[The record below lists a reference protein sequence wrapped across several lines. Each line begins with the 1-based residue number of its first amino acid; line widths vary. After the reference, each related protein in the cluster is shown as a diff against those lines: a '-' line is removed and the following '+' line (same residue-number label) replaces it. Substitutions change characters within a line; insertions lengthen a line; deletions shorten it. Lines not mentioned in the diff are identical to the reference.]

1 MKDTNA
7 FRTKLRE
14 TIYKVLKEQE
24 EEEEVEASEEES
36 ETVDTDVSISDEETV
51 ETDVEEKDTG
61 VVLKMSPTIQGLQ
74 KDLQDAFAAAEQ
86 LGDTK
91 LVTQIGNTITY
102 FTRTHVVGAAEEV
115 NESKKSRLTNK
126 IFESL
131 KKKLR
136 KESIEALAE
145 KAYPFNKCLN
155 DNEGKYGKEGAKK
168 VCGAIKAA
176 YGEGLE
182 EGVPKGYFKK
192 EHGVGK
198 DKVDESDDWI
208 QHAIKRPGALHRELG
223 VPQDE
228 DIPKWKMDAAEDR
241 LEDEE
246 RRDHAAGRDMSA
258 ADRRELRQIDLARTL
273 EKFTENKSSKKK
285 SVKEN
290 LRRKRKNVRRK

>member
-1 MKDTNA
+1 MKDTNT
-7 FRTKLRE
+7 FRAKLRE
-14 TIYKVLKEQE
+14 TIYNVLKEKE
-24 EEEEVEASEEES
+24 EDEEVESSEE
-36 ETVDTDVSISDEETV
+36 VDTDVSISDEETV

-61 VVLKMSPTIQGLQ
+61 VVLKLSPTIQGLQ

-102 FTRTHVVGAAEEV
+102 FTRTHVVGAAEAV
-115 NESKKSRLTNK
+115 NESSKSRLTKK

-136 KESIEALAE
+136 KESIEDLTE
-145 KAYPFNKCLN
+145 KAYPFEKCLD
-155 DNEGKYGKEGAKK
+155 DNKGKYGPEGAKK

-198 DKVDESDDWI
+198 KKVDENEDWI

-228 DIPKWKMDAAEDR
+228 DIPKY
-241 LEDEE
+241 
-246 RRDHAAGRDMSA
+246 G
-258 ADRRELRQIDLARTL
+258 
-273 EKFTENKSSKKK
+273 N
-285 SVKEN
+285 
-290 LRRKRKNVRRK
+290 

>member
-1 MKDTNA
+1 MKNTA
-7 FRTKLRE
+7 FRKHLRE
-14 TIYKVLKEQE
+14 TIYNVLKEK

-102 FTRTHVVGAAEEV
+102 FTRTHVVGAAEAV
-115 NESKKSRLTNK
+115 NESSKSRLTKK
-126 IFESL
+126 ILESL

-136 KESIEALAE
+136 KES
-145 KAYPFNKCLN
+145 
-155 DNEGKYGKEGAKK
+155 NE
-168 VCGAIKAA
+168 
-176 YGEGLE
+176 
-182 EGVPKGYFKK
+182 
-192 EHGVGK
+192 
-198 DKVDESDDWI
+198 DWI

-228 DIPKWKMDAAEDR
+228 DIPKYKMDAAEDR

-246 RRDHAAGRDMSA
+246 ERDHRAGRKMSA
-258 ADRRELRQIDLARTL
+258 GDRRELRQIDLAKTL

-285 SVKEN
+285 FVKES
-290 LRRKRKNVRRK
+290 LRKKRRRVRRK

>member
-1 MKDTNA
+1 M
-7 FRTKLRE
+7 
-14 TIYKVLKEQE
+14 
-24 EEEEVEASEEES
+24 
-36 ETVDTDVSISDEETV
+36 
-51 ETDVEEKDTG
+51 
-61 VVLKMSPTIQGLQ
+61 
-74 KDLQDAFAAAEQ
+74 
-86 LGDTK
+86 
-91 LVTQIGNTITY
+91 
-102 FTRTHVVGAAEEV
+102 
-115 NESKKSRLTNK
+115 
-126 IFESL
+126 
-131 KKKLR
+131 
-136 KESIEALAE
+136 
-145 KAYPFNKCLN
+145 N

-208 QHAIKRPGALHRELG
+208 QKAIKRPGALHRELG

-246 RRDHAAGRDMSA
+246 RRDHEAGRDMSA

-285 SVKEN
+285 SVKES

>member
-1 MKDTNA
+1 MKNTA

-14 TIYKVLKEQE
+14 TIYNVLKEK

-36 ETVDTDVSISDEETV
+36 ETVDTDVSVSDEETV

-61 VVLKMSPTIQGLQ
+61 VVLKLSPTIQGLQ

-102 FTRTHVVGAAEEV
+102 FTRTHVVGAAEDV
-115 NESKKSRLTNK
+115 NEGKKSRLTNK

-136 KESIEALAE
+136 KESIETLAE

-192 EHGVGK
+192 KFGIGK

-246 RRDHAAGRDMSA
+246 RRDHRAGRDMSA
-258 ADRRELRQIDLARTL
+258 HDRRELRQIDLAKTL

-285 SVKEN
+285 SVKES
-290 LRRKRKNVRRK
+290 LRKKRRTGRRK

>member
-102 FTRTHVVGAAEEV
+102 FTRTHVVGAAEDV